1 MGVFFAST
9 RHLVFTCRLQA
20 DALAFRQQHAMGT
33 RKKNAKFSIK
43 QVPVFCADIYLNIMP
58 ISGLRDVISCASPSR
73 LRRLSEPSLIT
84 DTENAR

>member
-9 RHLVFTCRLQA
+9 RQLLFTCRLQA

-43 QVPVFCADIYLNIMP
+43 TGTGV
-58 ISGLRDVISCASPSR
+58 
-73 LRRLSEPSLIT
+73 LRRHLFEHHADKWIEGCDKLRIHIT
-84 DTENAR
+84 AKEAR